1 MSERSTQRGATPR
14 PARLRSDEERVAS
27 EAPGIAHCHMVVAAT
42 PHQVFEALSDG
53 SRYAE
58 WVVGATEIEAEDDRF
73 PAEGAEIAPRV
84 GVDPVSTDGTTEV
97 TGVDEDHRLELLA
110 HVEPLGRARITFDL
124 RPVPGGTLVVMEEE
138 AIDDDVRGALGR
150 RATRAVRARNAETL
164 WRLKVLVERDLSA
177 PDLARQLGSSRHPA
191 ARVPD
196 HLGAATARV
205 FAWASGLRNDR
216 VFHPKGSTFSGTARL
231 RDEAVGLLAA
241 RAEVEAVVRVSRGIG
256 LPHPLPDFNGVAIRL
271 VDAHGEGRDQDL
283 LLVSSPR
290 LPIAR
295 HLLLPVPFLGWSGTG
310 SVLPYRT
317 PAGLVVFGASR
328 LGAST
333 LDSLGGSLPSD
344 LELSAASLLGEWRQ
358 MARLTLTEQVDETS
372 GDALR
377 FDPWHTGPDLLPAG
391 LPNRLRLAAYA
402 ASQAARRP

>member
-1 MSERSTQRGATPR
+1 MSEPSTQRGPTHGVDPLR
-14 PARLRSDEERVAS
+14 PDEDRVATEPPS
-27 EAPGIAHCHMVVAAT
+27 RAHCQMVVAAT
-42 PHQVFEALSDG
+42 PHQVFAALSDG

-73 PAEGAEIAPRV
+73 PAQGTEITPRV

-110 HVEPLGRARITFDL
+110 HVEPLGRARITFEL
-124 RPVPGGTLVVMEEE
+124 QPVLDGTLVVMEEE

-164 WRLKVLVERDLSA
+164 WRLKLLVERDLVRDDHA
-177 PDLARQLGSSRHPA
+177 HQVGSSRHPA

-196 HLGAATARV
+196 TLGAATARA

-216 VFHPKGSTFSGTARL
+216 VFHPKGTSFTATARL
-231 RDEAVGLLAA
+231 EDEAIGLLAD
-241 RAEVEAVVRVSRGIG
+241 RAEVDAVVRVSRGIG

-283 LLVSSPR
+283 LLVSAPR
-290 LPIAR
+290 LPITR
-295 HLLLPVPFLGWSGTG
+295 HLLLPVPLLRWSGTG
-310 SVLPYRT
+310 SILPYRT
-317 PAGLVVFGASR
+317 PEGLVVFGASP
-328 LGAST
+328 LDAST
-333 LDSLGGSLPSD
+333 VEALGKSLPST
-344 LELSAASLLGEWRQ
+344 LELSAASLLGEWRP
-358 MARLTLTEQVDETS
+358 MARLTLEARLAAAS
-372 GDALR
+372 GEALR
-377 FDPWHTGPDLLPAG
+377 FDPWHPGPALLPAG
-391 LPNRLRLAAYA
+391 LPNRMRLAAYT